1 MRACLLVL
9 ALLGSWPATAGSLT
23 LAPSSVTEW
32 KAVYGSVA
40 THDLV
45 SARARIGGTLVELG
59 VAAGDL
65 VKAGQQ
71 IGTVR
76 DDKLVFEV
84 AAVDAQLRAL
94 QAQLDRNQT
103 ELTRGQTLVDKGVI
117 TSQRLDQLR
126 TDVEVTRNN
135 IGEAEAQRELVLQ
148 KQAEGDVLAP
158 ADGRVL
164 TVPLTRDA
172 VIMQGEAVATI
183 GSGGFFLRLSIPE
196 RHAEKLVQGSAI
208 RITSG
213 GSESSGKL
221 VKIYPQIEKGRVTAD
236 VEVENLDT
244 AFIDARVLVEV
255 PVGERSV
262 LLVPRE
268 ALAIRSGIDFVT
280 VSTGGEEVARAVVL
294 GETVDR
300 EGQEF
305 VEVLSGLSSGDVVVT
320 P

>member
-1 MRACLLVL
+1 MRACLL
-9 ALLGSWPATAGSLT
+9 AAILLSSWPATAGSLT
-23 LAPSSVTEW
+23 LAPTSVTEW

-40 THDLV
+40 AHDLV
-45 SARARIGGTLVELG
+45 PARARIGGTLVELG

-71 IGTVR
+71 IAKVR
-76 DDKLVFEV
+76 DDKILFEI

-94 QAQLDRNQT
+94 QAQLDRAQT
-103 ELTRGQTLVDKGVI
+103 ELERGQALVDKGVI

-126 TDVEVTRNN
+126 TDVEVTRNQ
-135 IGEAEAQRELVLQ
+135 IGEAEAKRDVVLQ
-148 KQAEGDVLAP
+148 QQSEGDVLAP

-183 GSGGFFLRLSIPE
+183 GSGGFFLRLAIPE

-213 GSESSGKL
+213 GNESSGKL
-221 VKIYPQIEKGRVTAD
+221 VKIYPQIENGRVIAD
-236 VEVENLDT
+236 VEVEDLDT
-244 AFIDARVLVEV
+244 AFVDARILVEV

-262 LLVPRE
+262 LLVPHE
-268 ALAIRSGIDFVT
+268 ALAIRSGIDFVN

-300 EGQEF
+300 EGHEF

>member
-1 MRACLLVL
+1 MRARLL
-9 ALLGSWPATAGSLT
+9 AAILLTSWPATAGSLT

-40 THDLV
+40 AHDLV
-45 SARARIGGTLVELG
+45 PARARIGGTLVELG

-71 IGTVR
+71 IARVQ
-76 DDKLVFEV
+76 DDKLVFQI

-94 QAQLDRNQT
+94 QAQLDRAQT
-103 ELTRGQTLVDKGVI
+103 ELARGQTLVDKGVI

-126 TDVEVTRNN
+126 TDVEVTRNQ
-135 IGEAEAQRELVLQ
+135 IGAAEAQREVILQ
-148 KQAEGDVLAP
+148 QQAEGDVLAP

-164 TVPLTRDA
+164 SVPLTRDA
-172 VIMQGEAVATI
+172 VVMPGETVATI
-183 GSGGFFLRLSIPE
+183 GSGGFFLRLAIPE

-208 RITSG
+208 RITAG

-221 VKIYPQIEKGRVTAD
+221 VKIYPQIENGRVIAD
-236 VEVENLDT
+236 VDVENLDT
-244 AFIDARVLVEV
+244 AFVDARILVEV

-268 ALAIRSGIDFVT
+268 ALAIRSGIDFVN
-280 VSTGGEEVARAVVL
+280 VSADGEEVARAVVL
-294 GETVDR
+294 GETIDR
-300 EGQEF
+300 DGHEF
-305 VEVLSGLSSGDVVVT
+305 VEVLSGLASGDVVVT